1 MSSSQ
6 RTHQERLSYPS
17 NNRITTI
24 RYWKQSTN
32 WQHQEARTYQNR
44 QVRTRDRSP

>member
-6 RTHQERLSYPS
+6 RTHQKRPSYPS
-17 NNRITTI
+17 NNRMII
-24 RYWKQSTN
+24 IKHLKQSTN
-32 WQHQEARTYQNR
+32 WQHQETRTYQNR

>member
-6 RTHQERLSYPS
+6 RTHQERPSYPS
-17 NNRITTI
+17 NNRMITI
-24 RYWKQSTN
+24 KHSKQPTN

-44 QVRTRDRSP
+44 QVRIRDRSL